1 VSSYLVNMRR
11 LIRSR
16 VIGIKFWNAA
26 STCQFVADR
35 CASGNLTF
43 RFELQIASART
54 VRLLRFFAR
63 IQGEVWKFP
72 PRKKS
77 SNLFD
82 LPLAEYARHQSSPL
96 STSYKSKNRFAISA
110 IANHRRLGK
119 SLVKFKAQTLAFFTL
134 LEKELY

>member
-1 VSSYLVNMRR
+1 MRR

-26 STCQFVADR
+26 STCQFAANR

-54 VRLLRFFAR
+54 VRLLRILCADTR
-63 IQGEVWKFP
+63 RSLEVSSV
-72 PRKKS
+72 RKKS
-77 SNLFD
+77 SDLFD

-96 STSYKSKNRFAISA
+96 STSNKSENRFAVSTM
-110 IANHRRLGK
+110 ANHRRLGK
-119 SLVKFKAQTLAFFTL
+119 SLAKFKAFGLFTL
-134 LEKELY
+134 LEKEIVLVKNNDI